1 MSDVIAQ
8 PRTSGLPPTIR
19 TSFKL
24 NPSGAD
30 GGAGAGGGVGSGSG
44 AGGGGGGVGAAGD
57 GRGSGSLPC
66 PGPRQGVP
74 GEGNGSV
81 EPLSPTLPFA
91 VRANVQPA
99 GKSDPVP

>member
-30 GGAGAGGGVGSGSG
+30 GGAGAGGGVGSGTG

-57 GRGSGSLPC
+57 GRGSVSLPC
-66 PGPRQGVP
+66 TGPRQGVP
-74 GEGNGSV
+74 EEGRRSG
-81 EPLSPTLPFA
+81 LPFSSMLP
-91 VRANVQPA
+91 VGGRSNVPPA
-99 GKSDPVP
+99 RKSE